1 MRKSVGRAVGF
12 CCKRVL
18 RATDAP
24 LDAVEKSFRV
34 QRTRRWML
42 LKKVS
47 ACNGILLKN
56 TGNHI
61 GLPLRDPLL

>member
-1 MRKSVGRAVGF
+1 
-12 CCKRVL
+12 
-18 RATDAP
+18 
-24 LDAVEKSFRV
+24 
-34 QRTRRWML
+34 ML